1 MAKMLIYMG
10 RVGDKYR
17 IALFDSDNPLA
28 RKLPVKDVPM
38 LPTNVEYLNCSV
50 TEDGIVMP
58 NLDGV
63 KPICGVSQ
71 KAYPNPDIQSG
82 RDVPYFDLKKLW
94 IDKKKEPKYW
104 YGITEY
110 GYDIKQMRANW
121 ICSVYLGY
129 LLGSL
134 SCWNIWDEQCTP
146 ETMYLIAGLAVR
158 KSSKRFNIVSSILAM
173 DYMGNLHLT
182 NGNDMRICA
191 NAGVRYLQVGV
202 PSKLRSTSVY
212 SGSRLLTGSIPV
224 LSIESPNE
232 KRFIWHG
239 QKKINEV
246 DPVPVESVWW
256 YKAWRTTICDFRK
269 FVNAKAFG
277 INSAADC
284 SVVIYPESAEQI
296 WLGFIQFCP
305 SLKNV
310 YIPPSATLIY
320 DYGVPVRNVK
330 KITIYSSSPAAITFC
345 EKYGVKRIDCTN
357 AEDMMEQFYA
367 AAGGDYIS
375 VTDASNIASLA
386 GANSSV
392 AGEGGTVWS
401 AALFSLHSK
410 GIASEILQEKYPIV
424 DLNQGKFKKPA
435 DVKLAVAGVQDG
447 SCVPTNAIG
456 EEVVRTFIGA
466 LTQFYP
472 FTDKP
477 MIVDEKKLEWVKYT
491 LNDYSLYL
499 GFHAFKKS
507 QSGLKLL
514 EAPDPNSWRRNTRD
528 RFKKAVG
535 DMTREAHIALLA
547 DPGGNV
553 IHRFACPF
561 TLTRVLKTVS
571 AVVSIGAEPT
581 GVLRYADKLPNIFR
595 WFYAGEE
602 KQVKDSLVQ
611 SFLVFSYHTA
621 KLKRVMVGIDLHSG
635 ALATAEYTTH
645 DYDTSIVSGTSSMRQ
660 RDIYFASVNRLSRV
674 QMYPE
679 DADLS
684 ELFPNECLYNK
695 GRR

>member
-1 MAKMLIYMG
+1 M
-10 RVGDKYR
+10 
-17 IALFDSDNPLA
+17 
-28 RKLPVKDVPM
+28 
-38 LPTNVEYLNCSV
+38 
-50 TEDGIVMP
+50 
-58 NLDGV
+58 
-63 KPICGVSQ
+63 
-71 KAYPNPDIQSG
+71 
-82 RDVPYFDLKKLW
+82 
-94 IDKKKEPKYW
+94 
-104 YGITEY
+104 
-110 GYDIKQMRANW
+110 
-121 ICSVYLGY
+121 
-129 LLGSL
+129 
-134 SCWNIWDEQCTP
+134 
-146 ETMYLIAGLAVR
+146 
-158 KSSKRFNIVSSILAM
+158 
-173 DYMGNLHLT
+173 
-182 NGNDMRICA
+182 
-191 NAGVRYLQVGV
+191 
-202 PSKLRSTSVY
+202 
-212 SGSRLLTGSIPV
+212 
-224 LSIESPNE
+224 
-232 KRFIWHG
+232 
-239 QKKINEV
+239 
-246 DPVPVESVWW
+246 
-256 YKAWRTTICDFRK
+256 
-269 FVNAKAFG
+269 
-277 INSAADC
+277 
-284 SVVIYPESAEQI
+284 
-296 WLGFIQFCP
+296 QFCP
-305 SLKNV
+305 SLKMV
-310 YIPPSATLIY
+310 YVPPSVETIY
-320 DYGVPVRNVK
+320 DYGIPVRNVK
-330 KITIYSSSPAAITFC
+330 KITIYSSSPAAVEFC
-345 EKYGVKRIDCTN
+345 NKYGVERVDCTN

-367 AAGGDYIS
+367 AAGGDYVS
-375 VTDASNIASLA
+375 VADASNIASLA
-386 GANSSV
+386 GVNSSV

-401 AALFSLHSK
+401 AALFSLSSK

-435 DVKLAVAGVQDG
+435 DVKLAVASVQDG

-477 MIVDEKKLEWVKYT
+477 MIADEKKLEWVKYT

-499 GFHAFKKS
+499 GFHAFKES

-514 EAPDPNSWRRNTRD
+514 EAPDSTFWRRDTRD

-571 AVVSIGAEPT
+571 AVVSTGAEPT

-595 WFYAGEE
+595 WSYAGEE

-611 SFLVFSYHTA
+611 SFLVFSYHTV

-645 DYDTSIVSGTSSMRQ
+645 DYDTSIVSGTSSMSQ